1 DQRHRVN
8 ECFSARRQ
16 SEILHLGAGNASVS
30 GSPPE
35 LGENLCRGC
44 EEIRAGNKPVDLR
57 LPPGAASAR
66 LGAARLA
73 QLGYRNAA
81 AAYEVTAS
89 QIATHSPSDK
99 SNITIKEAAVLS
111 RGARS
116 SAV

>member
-1 DQRHRVN
+1 MLDLKQARQVPRM
-8 ECFSARRQ
+8 RRQ
-16 SEILHLGAGNASVS
+16 RGEPTS
-30 GSPPE
+30 G
-35 LGENLCRGC
+35 
-44 EEIRAGNKPVDLR
+44 IAKPVDLR

-73 QLGYRNAA
+73 ELGYRNAA